1 MGNTGVQSKV
11 SASFYEGYPM
21 AWLAIGAAGLIGA
34 LCLNALLKRVGGNR
48 SVMGRSIRLAAVATI
63 FAAFTAPASVPNAP
77 EVFAPASIVVL
88 FETSFQTNGDPASA
102 VWMMISV
109 LPLTFIV
116 VFAACFGALKVAG
129 RRVDSEN

>member
-1 MGNTGVQSKV
+1 M

-48 SVMGRSIRLAAVATI
+48 SVVGRSLRLAAVATI
-63 FAAFTAPASVPNAP
+63 FAAFTAPASVPSAP
-77 EVFAPASIVVL
+77 EVFAPAFIVVL
-88 FETSFQTNGDPASA
+88 FETSFQANGDPANA

-109 LPLTFIV
+109 LPLIFV
-116 VFAACFGALKVAG
+116 AVFAACFGALKVAG
-129 RRVDSEN
+129 KWTDTEN

>member
-1 MGNTGVQSKV
+1 
-11 SASFYEGYPM
+11 M

-34 LCLNALLKRVGGNR
+34 LCLNALLKRVGETAR
-48 SVMGRSIRLAAVATI
+48 LWAAVRLAAVATI

-88 FETSFQTNGDPASA
+88 FETSFQTNGDATNA

-109 LPLTFIV
+109 LPLTFV
-116 VFAACFGALKVAG
+116 AVFAACFGALKVAG
-129 RRVDSEN
+129 KRVDKEN

>member
-1 MGNTGVQSKV
+1 
-11 SASFYEGYPM
+11 M

-77 EVFAPASIVVL
+77 EVFAPALSWCCLKPL
-88 FETSFQTNGDPASA
+88 FRPMAN
-102 VWMMISV
+102 
-109 LPLTFIV
+109 PLTL
-116 VFAACFGALKVAG
+116 FG
-129 RRVDSEN
+129 